1 MAKSPE
7 AFRTIG
13 EVSDWLET
21 PPHVLR
27 FWESRFPEVKPV
39 KRAGGRRYYR
49 PADVEL
55 LGGIKKLLHDD
66 GVTIRGVQKILQ
78 EKGVRHVAAL
88 SPPAADNGLDAPT
101 GDATLP
107 LPEPAPPAAP
117 DTPLPAPPTPARA
130 TRDPGAERAALRRAL
145 HRLEAL
151 RDRMARESA
160 RG

>member
-1 MAKSPE
+1 MARTSEGRAAEKSPD

-13 EVSDWLET
+13 EVSDWLDT

-27 FWESRFPEVKPV
+27 FWESRFPQVKPI

-49 PADVEL
+49 PADMEL

-66 GVTIRGVQKILQ
+66 GVTIRGVQKILH

-88 SPPAADNGLDAPT
+88 SPPPVADNGVGAPS
-101 GDATLP
+101 
-107 LPEPAPPAAP
+107 P
-117 DTPLPAPPTPARA
+117 DPGPGQPLPAPPTSPAA
-130 TRDPGAERAALRRAL
+130 SDAPERAAIRHVLR
-145 HRLEAL
+145 RLEAL
-151 RDRMARESA
+151 RDRMADAER

>member
-1 MAKSPE
+1 MARTSEGRAAEKSPD

-13 EVSDWLET
+13 EVSDWLDT

-27 FWESRFPEVKPV
+27 FWESRFPQVKPI

-49 PADVEL
+49 PADMEL

-66 GVTIRGVQKILQ
+66 GVTIRGVQKILH

-88 SPPAADNGLDAPT
+88 SPPPVADNGVGAPS
-101 GDATLP
+101 
-107 LPEPAPPAAP
+107 P
-117 DTPLPAPPTPARA
+117 DPGPSQPLPAPPTSPAA
-130 TRDPGAERAALRRAL
+130 SDAPERAAIRHVLR
-145 HRLEAL
+145 RLEAL
-151 RDRMARESA
+151 RDRMADAER